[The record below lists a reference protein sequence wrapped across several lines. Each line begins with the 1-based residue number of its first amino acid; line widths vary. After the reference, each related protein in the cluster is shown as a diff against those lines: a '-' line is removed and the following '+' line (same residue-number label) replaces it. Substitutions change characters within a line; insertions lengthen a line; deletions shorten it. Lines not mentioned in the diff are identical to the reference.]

1 MVKGLEPI
9 PIPHPREAD
18 EPNSWPASPNYCSA
32 SWWSPGPLAS
42 PHMIT
47 NPTPARIK
55 DIMLL
60 NQNVQRRPK
69 HSSLTC
75 GQSESSFL
83 LQRVEC
89 VLGQVVWSVGVSPYL
104 GNSCLRTRKT
114 LPWHMHAHMCS
125 NGDIGSILSR
135 LGTIL
140 ASSHS
145 SGSYPCGPSWTHVWC
160 RDEGWSPMRHI
171 LLLSS

>member
-9 PIPHPREAD
+9 LIPHPREAD
-18 EPNSWPASPNYCSA
+18 EPISWPASPNYCSA
-32 SWWSPGPLAS
+32 SWWPPGPLAS

-47 NPTPARIK
+47 NPALARIK
-55 DIMLL
+55 DIVPL

-89 VLGQVVWSVGVSPYL
+89 VLGQVVWSAGVGPHL
-104 GNSCLRTRKT
+104 GNSCLRTGKT
-114 LPWHMHAHMCS
+114 LPWHMHVHMCS
-125 NGDIGSILSR
+125 NGEIGSILSQ
-135 LGTIL
+135 LGTIPQFRFISVWAFL
-140 ASSHS
+140 D
-145 SGSYPCGPSWTHVWC
+145 PRMMLRCGLITNEAYSFALFI
-160 RDEGWSPMRHI
+160 DI
-171 LLLSS
+171 